1 MAEPCRLPSCY
12 FPASRHARVEG
23 ATAEE
28 NIQPEAEGGNVSSTV
43 SLPDDILF
51 EVLSRLPVKPLCRLR
66 CVSKA
71 WRALISDPAFAA
83 AQSSRAAAAGR
94 PLVVGTFGEPL
105 KVNLRVIDTADGS
118 VVRVVEDVGRSTH
131 RCDPWLAPTRLRLL
145 FVDHG
150 LYGGK
155 VIDPVTGRVTTVAG
169 LKALDDEVNS
179 FEYCHS
185 FLGRAAAPSGAY
197 KIMRVHKNWV
207 GPPEKLQSIEVAT
220 LGDTAAATSGEQP
233 TWRQRPVPPFHI
245 VANSRAATV
254 DDDGV
259 IHFMEAEVD
268 VTPTARMRIA
278 AFDLESEE
286 WKAVIYGPPAA
297 CPGQEGGTTEAWD
310 VALAELK
317 GALSVVQ
324 NVELGRNIFA
334 YINIWRLVDAA
345 QSIWVKEC
353 TIQMDESCIAC
364 TPLEVFQDGRVMLSS
379 CFMKQP
385 TEPSILQ
392 LYNSSTGA
400 VTDAM
405 EMPHGFLL
413 RQITLY
419 TGSLL
424 C

>member
-12 FPASRHARVEG
+12 FPDSRHARVEG

-105 KVNLRVIDTADGS
+105 QVNLRVIDTADGS

-259 IHFMEAEVD
+259 VHFMEAEVD

-297 CPGQEGGTTEAWD
+297 CPGQEGGD
-310 VALAELK
+310 DR
-317 GALSVVQ
+317 GMGCGS
-324 NVELGRNIFA
+324 GRAQGRFERGSKRRTRPQHI
-334 YINIWRLVDAA
+334 RLHKYMAPRRCCSEYMGQGVHH
-345 QSIWVKEC
+345 
-353 TIQMDESCIAC
+353 T
-364 TPLEVFQDGRVMLSS
+364 DGR
-379 CFMKQP
+379 K
-385 TEPSILQ
+385 
-392 LYNSSTGA
+392 LY
-400 VTDAM
+400 
-405 EMPHGFLL
+405 
-413 RQITLY
+413 RLY
-419 TGSLL
+419 TTGGLPRWEGNVVKL
-424 C
+424 FHETTHRAVHPPAL